1 MFSAV
6 NDYMNISLRQQVEAL
21 KASVQEE
28 PTTPETLLSRGKL
41 LWEWA
46 NSFSLTGIAL
56 PVECSFF
63 MTSVFVGSI
72 AGEFSV
78 LKRDPVVSSNDLDQ
92 MIEELTLK
100 EEHFGSL
107 GTFALTPKPPMI
119 VNSLET
125 FQQVFSV
132 GTLSL
137 LQGGGFLIARNGFVD
152 HGIPQH
158 ENPSAENYV
167 SVHTSRAGATFRA
180 NSLDMRGLRGGIRA
194 PIPVLF
200 FELAGSDLVPGDTV
214 TITYGD
220 TSKGSAGFRVQST
233 STDGFKLPIYVDF
246 VGNRNFLTFESPGF
260 EVVGGKAH
268 SVHGFVPSVIRVGES
283 FEMVL
288 RTEDFARNRATGII
302 PGYEISLNDE
312 LIAHIPSGGE
322 AIVKVDGLSTQIEGT
337 YRFKITSTDGVVC
350 FSDPVWV
357 KKTIENHIYWGD
369 LHGHCEFADG
379 QGSPDAYFQF
389 GRDDARLDFLCLS
402 EHDVFLD
409 DFKWKHLQDCLA
421 RYEEESSFVPL
432 LAYEWTA
439 PPGLGG
445 HHNVYF
451 RKRDGEIVGL
461 HEAHNLGR
469 LFEALKQLNED
480 GDVLVIPHAHQIGDW
495 RKADAEL
502 VAGVE
507 IVSQHGAFEWFG
519 QRYLDFGHHVGF
531 VGGSDNHQGHPG
543 YSSASPTIVESKNGL
558 TGALATSL
566 SSNKVF
572 SAIRDRS
579 VYATSGERILL
590 NFSID
595 GIGMGG
601 TVPKKGPHK
610 IHAAIAGTA
619 ALNKIEIVRGN
630 KIIFTRKFGGTLGQS
645 NVLRVAFHSP
655 SSVVGHDNP
664 RGYRIWKGW
673 LDFGRD
679 LIQEVDTSHLF
690 NFHMEHA
697 EIQKGVRSRIEFEV
711 HTRGQS
717 DAIFLKLDEL
727 LSSDVITI
735 HLEETIEIADSRFVR
750 ARDTMES
757 IQFELLASELVNGPV
772 SKEIYTGSYC
782 DVVELDILDLGG
794 TWDSDFI
801 FEDTEEIEADGE
813 HYRIRIEQ
821 IDGATAWSS
830 PIAVTSGASR
840 ARTDDDRIMSLPEY
854 SSKRVLSFPPF

>member
-1 MFSAV
+1 MIEKV
-6 NDYMNISLRQQVEAL
+6 NDYMSSSLRNQVEAL
-21 KASVQEE
+21 KVSVQEE

-78 LKRDPVVSSNDLDQ
+78 LKRDPIVSSNDLDQ

-107 GTFALTPKPPMI
+107 GTFALTPKLPMV

-125 FQQVFSV
+125 FQQIFSV
-132 GTLSL
+132 GTLPL
-137 LQGGGFLIARNGFVD
+137 IQGGGLLIARNGFVD

-167 SVHTSRAGATFRA
+167 SVQTNRAGASFRA
-180 NSLDMRGLRGGIRA
+180 SSLDMRGLRGGIRA

-200 FELAGSDLVPGDTV
+200 FELTGSDLVSGDTV

-246 VGNRNFLTFESPGF
+246 AGNRNFLTFESPGF
-260 EVVGGKAH
+260 DVCGGPAH
-268 SVHGFVPSVIRVGES
+268 SVHGFVPAVTGIGEP
-283 FEMVL
+283 FELVL
-288 RTEDFARNRATGII
+288 RTEDKARNRATGVI
-302 PGYEISLNDE
+302 PGYEVILNDKT
-312 LIAHIPSGGE
+312 IAKIPSGNE
-322 AIVKVDGLSTQIEGT
+322 SIVKIAGLSIPTEGT
-337 YRFKITSTDGVVC
+337 YRFKIISTDGATC

-357 KKTIENHIYWGD
+357 KKDFENHIYWGD

-461 HEAHNLGR
+461 HKAHNLGS
-469 LFEALKQLNED
+469 LFEALKQLNDD

-495 RKADAEL
+495 RQADAEL
-502 VAGVE
+502 VTGVE

-543 YSSASPTIVESKNGL
+543 YSSSSPTIVESKNGL
-558 TGALATSL
+558 TGALAPALTSE
-566 SSNKVF
+566 KVF
-572 SAIRDRS
+572 SAIRNRS

-590 NFSID
+590 DFSID

-601 TVPKKGPHK
+601 SVPKEAPHT
-610 IHAAIAGTA
+610 IHALIAGTS
-619 ALNKIEIVRGN
+619 ALKQIEIVRGN
-630 KIIFTRKFGGTLGQS
+630 KVIFNRNFGGKLGQS
-645 NVLRVAFHSP
+645 NLLRVAFHSP

-679 LIQEVDTSHLF
+679 LIQEVDSSHLF

-697 EIQKGVRSRIEFEV
+697 EIRKGGRSRIDFEV
-711 HTRGQS
+711 HTRGHS

-727 LSSDVITI
+727 LISDVMTI
-735 HLEETIEIADSRFVR
+735 HLEESLESADSRFVR

-757 IQFELLASELVNGPV
+757 IQFELPASGLVNGPV

-782 DVVELDILDLGG
+782 DVIQLDILDTDG
-794 TWDSDFI
+794 TWDADFI
-801 FEDTEEIEADGE
+801 FEDTEKITTDGE
-813 HYRIRIEQ
+813 HYRLRVEQ
-821 IDGATAWSS
+821 IDGASAWSS
-830 PIAVTSGASR
+830 PIAIVSGAGR
-840 ARTDDDRIMSLPEY
+840 ARTDDDGIMSSGL
-854 SSKRVLSFPPF
+854 

>member
-1 MFSAV
+1 MIDKV
-6 NDYMNISLRQQVEAL
+6 NDYMSSSLRNQVEAL
-21 KASVQEE
+21 KVSVKEE
-28 PTTPETLLSRGKL
+28 ATTPETLLSRGKL

-78 LKRDPVVSSNDLDQ
+78 LKRDPIVSSKDLDQ

-107 GTFALTPKPPMI
+107 GTFSVTPKPPMV

-125 FQQVFSV
+125 FEQVFSV

-137 LQGGGFLIARNGFVD
+137 RQGGGLLVARNGFVD

-167 SVHTSRAGATFRA
+167 SVQTSRAGASFRA
-180 NSLDMRGLRGGIRA
+180 SSLEMRGLRGGIRA

-200 FELAGSDLVPGDTV
+200 FELVGSDLVSGDTV

-233 STDGFKLPIYVDF
+233 STDAFKLPIYVDF
-246 VGNRNFLTFESPGF
+246 AGNRNFLTFESPGF
-260 EVVGGKAH
+260 DVCGGSAH
-268 SVHGFVPSVIRVGES
+268 SVHGFLPAVTGVGKS
-283 FEMVL
+283 FELVL
-288 RTEDFARNRATGII
+288 RTEDKARNRATGVI
-302 PGYEISLNDE
+302 PAYEVSLNDE
-312 LIAHIPSGGE
+312 PIAQIPSGSN
-322 AIVKVDGLSTQIEGT
+322 AIVKIPGLSIQNEGT
-337 YRFKITSTDGVVC
+337 YRFKIVSSDGFTC
-350 FSDPVWV
+350 LSDPVWV
-357 KKTIENHIYWGD
+357 KKNVENHIYWGD

-389 GRDDARLDFLCLS
+389 GRDDAQLDFLCLS

-409 DFKWKHLQDCLA
+409 DFKWKHLQSCLA

-461 HEAHNLGR
+461 HEAHNLGS

-495 RKADAEL
+495 RQADAEL

-519 QRYLDFGHHVGF
+519 QRYLDHGHHVGF

-558 TGALATSL
+558 TGALASALTSE
-566 SSNKVF
+566 KVF
-572 SAIRDRS
+572 SSIRNRS

-590 NFSID
+590 DFSID

-601 TVPKKGPHK
+601 AVPKEGPHK
-610 IHAAIAGTA
+610 IHAAIAGTN
-619 ALNKIEIVRGN
+619 ALNQIEILRGN
-630 KIIFTRKFGGTLGQS
+630 KVIFTRNFAGTFGQS
-645 NVLRVAFHSP
+645 NLLRLAFQSP

-679 LIQEVDTSHLF
+679 LIQEIDSSHLF
-690 NFHMEHA
+690 NFHMEYA
-697 EIQKGVRSRIEFEV
+697 EIRKGGRSRIDFEV
-711 HTRGQS
+711 HTRGHS
-717 DAIFLKLDEL
+717 DAIFVKLDDL
-727 LSSDVITI
+727 LSSDVITF
-735 HLEETIEIADSRFVR
+735 HLEETVESADSRFVR

-757 IQFELLASELVNGPV
+757 IQFEIPV
-772 SKEIYTGSYC
+772 SDLIKGQASKEIYTGSYC
-782 DVVELDILDLGG
+782 DVVKLDILDPDS
-794 TWDSDFI
+794 TWDADFI
-801 FEDTEEIEADGE
+801 FEDTEEITTDGE
-813 HYRIRIEQ
+813 HYRLRVEQ

-830 PIAVTSGASR
+830 PIVIKS
-840 ARTDDDRIMSLPEY
+840 D
-854 SSKRVLSFPPF
+854 

>member
-1 MFSAV
+1 MIDKV
-6 NDYMNISLRQQVEAL
+6 NDYMSSSLRNQVEAL
-21 KASVQEE
+21 KVSVQEE

-78 LKRDPVVSSNDLDQ
+78 LKRDPIVSSNDLDQ

-107 GTFALTPKPPMI
+107 GTFALTPKPPMV

-132 GTLSL
+132 GTLPL
-137 LQGGGFLIARNGFVD
+137 IQGGGLLIARNGFVD

-167 SVHTSRAGATFRA
+167 SVQTNRAGASFRA
-180 NSLDMRGLRGGIRA
+180 SSLDMRGLRGGIRA

-200 FELAGSDLVPGDTV
+200 FELTGSDLVSGDTV

-246 VGNRNFLTFESPGF
+246 AGNRNFLTFESPGF
-260 EVVGGKAH
+260 EVCGGPAH
-268 SVHGFVPSVIRVGES
+268 SVHGFVPAVTGIGEP
-283 FEMVL
+283 FELVL
-288 RTEDFARNRATGII
+288 RTEDKARNRATGVI
-302 PGYEISLNDE
+302 PGYEVLLDDKT
-312 LIAHIPSGGE
+312 IAKIPSGNE
-322 AIVKVDGLSTQIEGT
+322 SIAKIAGLSIPTEGT
-337 YRFKITSTDGVVC
+337 YRFKIISTDGAIC

-357 KKTIENHIYWGD
+357 RESIENHIYWGD

-461 HEAHNLGR
+461 HKAHNLGS
-469 LFEALKQLNED
+469 LFEALKQLNDD

-495 RKADAEL
+495 RQADAEL
-502 VAGVE
+502 VSGVE

-543 YSSASPTIVESKNGL
+543 YSSSSPTIVESKNGL
-558 TGALATSL
+558 TGVLAPSLTSE
-566 SSNKVF
+566 KVF
-572 SAIRDRS
+572 SAIRNRS

-590 NFSID
+590 DFSID
-595 GIGMGG
+595 GIAMGG
-601 TVPKKGPHK
+601 SVPKNAPHK
-610 IHAAIAGTA
+610 IHASIAGTR
-619 ALNKIEIVRGN
+619 ALKQIEIVRGN
-630 KIIFTRKFGGTLGQS
+630 KVIFNRNFGGKLGQS

-679 LIQEVDTSHLF
+679 LIQEVDSSHLF

-697 EIQKGVRSRIEFEV
+697 EIRKGGRSRIDFEV

-727 LSSDVITI
+727 LSSDVMTI
-735 HLEETIEIADSRFVR
+735 HLEESVESADSRFVR

-757 IQFELLASELVNGPV
+757 IQFELPASGLVNGPV
-772 SKEIYTGSYC
+772 RKEIYTGSYC
-782 DVVELDILDLGG
+782 DVIQLDILDTDG
-794 TWDSDFI
+794 TWDADFI
-801 FEDTEEIEADGE
+801 FEDTEKITTDGE
-813 HYRIRIEQ
+813 HYRLRVEQ

-830 PIAVTSGASR
+830 PIAIVSGAGR
-840 ARTDDDRIMSLPEY
+840 ARTDDDGIMSSGL
-854 SSKRVLSFPPF
+854 

>member
-1 MFSAV
+1 MIDKV
-6 NDYMNISLRQQVEAL
+6 NDYMDVSLRSKVEAL
-21 KASVQEE
+21 KASVKEE

-46 NSFSLTGIAL
+46 NSFSHTGVAL

-78 LKRDPVVSSNDLDQ
+78 LKRDPKVSAIDLDQ

-100 EEHFGSL
+100 EEHLGSL
-107 GTFALTPKPPMI
+107 GTFALTPKPAMI

-125 FQQVFSV
+125 FQQVFTV
-132 GTLSL
+132 GTLPL
-137 LQGGGFLIARNGFVD
+137 LQGGGLLIARNGFVD

-167 SVHTSRAGATFRA
+167 TVQTSRAGAIFRA
-180 NSLDMRGLRGGIRA
+180 GSLDMRGLRGGIRA

-200 FELAGSDLVPGDTV
+200 FELAGSDLVTGDTV

-220 TSKGSAGFRVQST
+220 TSKGSAGFKVQST

-246 VGNRNFLTFESPGF
+246 AGKRNFLTFENPGF
-260 EVVGGKAH
+260 EVGGGLAH
-268 SVHGFVPSVIRVGES
+268 SVHGFVPAVVGIGET
-283 FEMVL
+283 FELVL
-288 RTEDFARNRATGII
+288 RSEDKARNRATGVI
-302 PGYEISLNDE
+302 PGYEISLNGSP
-312 LIAHIPSGGE
+312 ITVIPSGSE
-322 AIVKVDGLSTQIEGT
+322 AIVKIPDLSLQNEGT
-337 YRFKITSTDGVVC
+337 YRFKIVSTEGVVC
-350 FSDPVWV
+350 MSDPVWV
-357 KKTIENHIYWGD
+357 QKNVENHIYWGD

-379 QGSPDAYFQF
+379 QGSPEAYFQF

-451 RKRDGEIVGL
+451 RKGDGEIVGL
-461 HEAHNLGR
+461 HKAHNLGS
-469 LFEALKQLNED
+469 LFEALKHLNDD

-495 RKADAEL
+495 KQADAEL

-519 QRYLDFGHHVGF
+519 QRYLDSGHHVGF

-558 TGALATSL
+558 TGALAPALNSE
-566 SSNKVF
+566 KVF
-572 SAIRDRS
+572 SAIRNRS
-579 VYATSGERILL
+579 VYATTGERILVD
-590 NFSID
+590 FSID
-595 GIGMGG
+595 GTGMGG
-601 TVPKKGPHK
+601 SIPKEGPHK
-610 IHAAIAGTA
+610 IHVAIAGTS
-619 ALNKIEIVRGN
+619 ALNQIDIIRGDRT
-630 KIIFTRKFGGTLGQS
+630 IFSRNFSATLGQS
-645 NVLRVAFHSP
+645 NVLRVVFNSP

-679 LIQEVDTSHLF
+679 LIQEVDSSHLF
-690 NFHMEHA
+690 NFHMEYA
-697 EIQKGVRSRIEFEV
+697 EIQEGGRSRVDFEV

-727 LSSDVITI
+727 SSSDVITM
-735 HLEETIEIADSRFVR
+735 HLEETVESADSRFIR

-757 IQFELLASELVNGPV
+757 IQFELPALELVNGPV

-782 DVVELDILDLGG
+782 DVVQLDVLDPNGE
-794 TWDSDFI
+794 WDAEFV
-801 FEDTEEIEADGE
+801 FEDVEEIAADGV
-813 HYRIRIEQ
+813 HYRLRVEQ
-821 IDGATAWSS
+821 IDGAIAWSS
-830 PIAVTSGASR
+830 PIAITS
-840 ARTDDDRIMSLPEY
+840 
-854 SSKRVLSFPPF
+854 K

>member
-1 MFSAV
+1 MIDKV
-6 NDYMNISLRQQVEAL
+6 NDYMSSSLRNQVEAL
-21 KASVQEE
+21 KVSVQEE

-78 LKRDPVVSSNDLDQ
+78 LKRDPIVSSNDLDQ
-92 MIEELTLK
+92 MIDELTLK

-107 GTFALTPKPPMI
+107 GTFALTPKPPMV

-125 FQQVFSV
+125 FQQIFSV
-132 GTLSL
+132 GTLPL
-137 LQGGGFLIARNGFVD
+137 IQGGGLLIARNGFVD

-167 SVHTSRAGATFRA
+167 SVQTNRAGATFRA
-180 NSLDMRGLRGGIRA
+180 SSLDMRGLRGGIRA

-200 FELAGSDLVPGDTV
+200 FELAGSDLVSGDTV

-246 VGNRNFLTFESPGF
+246 AGNRNFLTFESPGF
-260 EVVGGKAH
+260 DVCGGPAH
-268 SVHGFVPSVIRVGES
+268 SVHGFVPAVTGIGEP
-283 FEMVL
+283 FELVL
-288 RTEDFARNRATGII
+288 RTEDKARNRATGVI
-302 PGYEISLNDE
+302 PGYEVSLNDKT
-312 LIAHIPSGGE
+312 IAKIPSGNE
-322 AIVKVDGLSTQIEGT
+322 SIVKIAGLSIPTEGT
-337 YRFKITSTDGVVC
+337 YRFKIISTDGAIC

-357 KKTIENHIYWGD
+357 KKGFENHIYWGD

-461 HEAHNLGR
+461 HKAHNLGS
-469 LFEALKQLNED
+469 LFQALKQLNDD

-495 RKADAEL
+495 RQADAEL

-543 YSSASPTIVESKNGL
+543 YSSSSPTIVESKNGL
-558 TGALATSL
+558 TGALAPSLTSE
-566 SSNKVF
+566 KVF
-572 SAIRDRS
+572 SAIRNRS

-590 NFSID
+590 DFSID
-595 GIGMGG
+595 GIAMGG
-601 TVPKKGPHK
+601 SVPKEASHK
-610 IHAAIAGTA
+610 IHASIAGTR
-619 ALNKIEIVRGN
+619 ALKQIEIVRGN
-630 KIIFTRKFGGTLGQS
+630 KVIFNRNFGGKLGQS

-679 LIQEVDTSHLF
+679 LIQEVDSSHLF

-697 EIQKGVRSRIEFEV
+697 EIRKGGRSRIDFEV
-711 HTRGQS
+711 HTRGHS
-717 DAIFLKLDEL
+717 DAIFVKLDNL
-727 LSSDVITI
+727 LNSDVMTF
-735 HLEETIEIADSRFVR
+735 HLEETVESADSRFVR

-757 IQFELLASELVNGPV
+757 TQFEIPVSDLVNGAA

-782 DVVELDILDLGG
+782 DVVKLDILDPES
-794 TWDSDFI
+794 TWDAEFI
-801 FEDTEEIEADGE
+801 FEDTEEVTTDGE
-813 HYRIRIEQ
+813 HYRLRVEQ
-821 IDGATAWSS
+821 IDGAIAWSS
-830 PIAVTSGASR
+830 PIAIKS
-840 ARTDDDRIMSLPEY
+840 D
-854 SSKRVLSFPPF
+854 

>member
-1 MFSAV
+1 MLDIR
-6 NDYMNISLRQQVEAL
+6 NDYLSAPLRKEVEEL
-21 KASVQEE
+21 KALAKEK

-46 NSFSLTGIAL
+46 NKFSLTGIPL

-78 LKRDPVVSSNDLDQ
+78 LNRDPLISSKDLDQ
-92 MIEELTLK
+92 MIEELSLK
-100 EEHFGSL
+100 EQHFGSL
-107 GTFALTPKPPMI
+107 GSLTLNPKPAMI

-125 FQQVFSV
+125 FKQSFTV
-132 GTLSL
+132 GTFSM
-137 LQGGGFLIARNGFVD
+137 LQGGGLLIARNGFVD
-152 HGIPQH
+152 HGVPQH
-158 ENPSAENYV
+158 VDPKAENYV
-167 SVHTSRAGATFRA
+167 SVQTSRAGATFRA
-180 NSLDMRGLRGGIRA
+180 SRLDMRGLRGGIRA

-200 FELAGSDLVPGDTV
+200 FELAGADLQLEDTV

-220 TSKGSAGFRVQST
+220 TSQGSPGFKLQST

-246 VGNRNFLTFESPGF
+246 VGNRNFITFESSGF
-260 EVVGGKAH
+260 EVCGGPAN
-268 SVHGFVPSVIRVGES
+268 SVHGFVPAVAEVGES
-283 FEMVL
+283 IELVL
-288 RTEDFARNRATGII
+288 RTEDYARNRATGVI
-302 PGYEISLNDE
+302 PGYEITLNGDV
-312 LIAHIPSGGE
+312 IAKIPSGTE
-322 AIVKVDGLSTQIEGT
+322 AITKIDGISIENEGT
-337 YRFKITSTDGVVC
+337 YRFKISSSDGVER

-357 KKTIENHIYWGD
+357 KKNVEDHIYWGD

-451 RKRDGEIVGL
+451 RRGDGEIVGL
-461 HEAHNLGR
+461 HKAHNLGS
-469 LFEALKQLNED
+469 LFEALKQLNDD

-495 RKADAEL
+495 KQADAEL

-507 IVSQHGAFEWFG
+507 VVSQHGAFEWFG

-558 TGALATSL
+558 TAALAQAL
-566 SSNKVF
+566 SSEKVF
-572 SAIRDRS
+572 SAIRNRS

-590 NFSID
+590 DFNVD

-601 TVPKKGPHK
+601 TIQPEGVHK
-610 IHAAIAGTA
+610 ISAAIAGTA
-619 ALNKIEIVRGN
+619 ALQQIEIIRGDN
-630 KIIFTRKFGGTLGQS
+630 IIYSRHFASTLGQA
-645 NVLRVAFHSP
+645 NVLRIAFHSS
-655 SSVVGHDNP
+655 SSVDGHDNP

-679 LIQEVDTSHLF
+679 IIQEIDSSYLF
-690 NFHMEHA
+690 NFHMEYA
-697 EIQKGVRSRIEFEV
+697 EIRKGGRSRIDFEI
-711 HTRGQS
+711 HTRGHS
-717 DAIFLKLDEL
+717 DAIVLKLDEL
-727 LSSDVITI
+727 LISDVITM
-735 HLEETIEIADSRFVR
+735 HLEETVESADSRFIR

-757 IQFELLASELVNGPV
+757 TQFQLPV
-772 SKEIYTGSYC
+772 SDLAKGTVYKEIFTGSYG
-782 DVVELDILDLGG
+782 DLVQLNILDPDA
-794 TWDSDFI
+794 TWDAELV
-801 FEDTEEIEADGE
+801 FEDTEEIAADGE
-813 HYRIRIEQ
+813 HYRLRVEQ

-830 PIAVTSGASR
+830 PIAIKSGASR
-840 ARTDDDRIMSLPEY
+840 ARTDDDRIMSSEAMTG
-854 SSKRVLSFPPF
+854 SSTVERG

>member
-1 MFSAV
+1 MIDKV
-6 NDYMNISLRQQVEAL
+6 NDYMSSSLRNQVEAL
-21 KASVQEE
+21 KVSVKEE
-28 PTTPETLLSRGKL
+28 ATTPETLLSRGKL

-78 LKRDPVVSSNDLDQ
+78 LKRDPIVSSKDLDQ

-100 EEHFGSL
+100 EEHLGSL
-107 GTFALTPKPPMI
+107 GTFSATPKSPMV

-132 GTLSL
+132 GTLPL
-137 LQGGGFLIARNGFVD
+137 RQGGGLLIARNGFVD

-167 SVHTSRAGATFRA
+167 SVQTSRAGASFRA
-180 NSLDMRGLRGGIRA
+180 SSLEMRGLRGGIRA

-200 FELAGSDLVPGDTV
+200 FELVGSDLVSGDTV

-220 TSKGSAGFRVQST
+220 TSKGSTGFRVQST
-233 STDGFKLPIYVDF
+233 STDAFKLPIYVDF
-246 VGNRNFLTFESPGF
+246 AGNRNFLTFESPGF
-260 EVVGGKAH
+260 DVCGGPAH
-268 SVHGFVPSVIRVGES
+268 SVHGFLPAVTGVGKS
-283 FEMVL
+283 FELVL
-288 RTEDFARNRATGII
+288 RTEDKARNRATGVI
-302 PGYEISLNDE
+302 PAYEVSLNDE
-312 LIAHIPSGGE
+312 PIAQIPSGSN
-322 AIVKVDGLSTQIEGT
+322 AIVKIPGLSIQNEGT
-337 YRFKITSTDGVVC
+337 YRFKIVSSDGVMC
-350 FSDPVWV
+350 LSDPVWI
-357 KKTIENHIYWGD
+357 KKSVENHIYWGD

-389 GRDDARLDFLCLS
+389 GRDDAQLDFLCLS

-409 DFKWKHLQDCLA
+409 DFKWKHLQGCLA

-461 HEAHNLGR
+461 HEAHNLGS

-495 RKADAEL
+495 RQADAEL

-519 QRYLDFGHHVGF
+519 QRYLDHGHHVGF

-558 TGALATSL
+558 TGALASALTSE
-566 SSNKVF
+566 KVF
-572 SAIRDRS
+572 SAIRNRS

-590 NFSID
+590 DFSID

-601 TVPKKGPHK
+601 AVPKEGPHK
-610 IHAAIAGTA
+610 IHAAIAGTN
-619 ALNKIEIVRGN
+619 ALNQIEIVRGN
-630 KIIFTRKFGGTLGQS
+630 KVIFTRNFAGTFGQS
-645 NVLRVAFHSP
+645 NLLRLAFQSS

-679 LIQEVDTSHLF
+679 LIQEIDSSHLF
-690 NFHMEHA
+690 NFHMEYA
-697 EIQKGVRSRIEFEV
+697 EIRKGGRSRIDFEV
-711 HTRGQS
+711 HTRGHS
-717 DAIFLKLDEL
+717 DAIFVKIDDL
-727 LSSDVITI
+727 LSSDVITF
-735 HLEETIEIADSRFVR
+735 HLKETVESADSRFVR

-757 IQFELLASELVNGPV
+757 IQFQIPV
-772 SKEIYTGSYC
+772 SDLVKGAANKEIFTGSYC
-782 DVVELDILDLGG
+782 DVVKLDILDPDS
-794 TWDSDFI
+794 TWDAEII
-801 FEDTEEIEADGE
+801 FEDNEEITTDGE
-813 HYRIRIEQ
+813 HYRLRVEQ

-830 PIAVTSGASR
+830 PIAIKVG
-840 ARTDDDRIMSLPEY
+840 
-854 SSKRVLSFPPF
+854 RVGLEPTTTEL

>member
-1 MFSAV
+1 MIDKV
-6 NDYMNISLRQQVEAL
+6 DDYMSSSLRNQVEAL
-21 KASVQEE
+21 KVSARQE

-78 LKRDPVVSSNDLDQ
+78 LKRDPIVSSKDLDQ

-107 GTFALTPKPPMI
+107 GTFALGRKPAMI

-137 LQGGGFLIARNGFVD
+137 RQGGGLLIARNGFVD
-152 HGIPQH
+152 HGIPQY

-167 SVHTSRAGATFRA
+167 SVQTSRIGATFRA
-180 NSLDMRGLRGGIRA
+180 SSLDMRGLRGGIRA

-200 FELAGSDLVPGDTV
+200 FELAGADLVIGDTV

-246 VGNRNFLTFESPGF
+246 AGNRNFVTFESPGF
-260 EVVGGKAH
+260 EVAGGPAH
-268 SVHGFVPSVIRVGES
+268 SVHGFVPAVTGIGES
-283 FEMVL
+283 FELVL
-288 RTEDFARNRATGII
+288 RVEDMARNRATGVI
-302 PGYEISLNDE
+302 PGYEITLNDE
-312 LIAHIPSGGE
+312 PIAQIPSGNE
-322 AIVKVDGLSTQIEGT
+322 AIVKIDGISIQNEGT
-337 YRFKITSTDGVVC
+337 YRFKITSADGVVC

-357 KKTIENHIYWGD
+357 KKNVKNHIYWGD

-461 HEAHNLGR
+461 HKAHNLGS
-469 LFEALKQLNED
+469 LFEALKHLNDD

-495 RKADAEL
+495 KQADAEL

-558 TGALATSL
+558 TGALAPALTSE
-566 SSNKVF
+566 NVF
-572 SAIRDRS
+572 SAIRNRS

-590 NFSID
+590 DFSVD
-595 GIGMGG
+595 GTEMGG
-601 TVPKKGPHK
+601 TISKEGPHK

-619 ALNKIEIVRGN
+619 PLQQIEVIRGN
-630 KIIFTRKFGGTLGQS
+630 KSVFSRNFGGTLGQS
-645 NVLRVAFHSP
+645 NVLRVAFKSP

-679 LIQEVDTSHLF
+679 LIQEVDSSDLF

-697 EIQKGVRSRIEFEV
+697 EIHKDGRSRIDFEV

-727 LSSDVITI
+727 LISDVMTM
-735 HLEETIEIADSRFVR
+735 HLEETVESADSRFIR

-757 IQFELLASELVNGPV
+757 IQFALPASELVRGPV

-782 DVVELDILDLGG
+782 DVVQLDILDLNGP
-794 TWDSDFI
+794 WDADFV
-801 FEDTEEIEADGE
+801 FEDKEECTVEGE
-813 HYRIRIEQ
+813 HYRLRVEQ

-830 PIAVTSGASR
+830 PIAITSGAGR
-840 ARTDDDRIMSLPEY
+840 ARTDDDGIMSSGL
-854 SSKRVLSFPPF
+854 

>member
-1 MFSAV
+1 MIDKV
-6 NDYMNISLRQQVEAL
+6 NDYMSSSLRNQVEAL
-21 KASVQEE
+21 KVSVQEE

-78 LKRDPVVSSNDLDQ
+78 LKRDPIVSSNDLDQ

-107 GTFALTPKPPMI
+107 GTFALTPKPPMV

-125 FQQVFSV
+125 FQQIFSV
-132 GTLSL
+132 GTLPL
-137 LQGGGFLIARNGFVD
+137 IQGGGLLIARNGFVD

-167 SVHTSRAGATFRA
+167 SVQTNRAGATFRA
-180 NSLDMRGLRGGIRA
+180 SSLDMRGLRGGIRA

-200 FELAGSDLVPGDTV
+200 FELTGSDLVSGDTV

-220 TSKGSAGFRVQST
+220 TSNGSAGFRVQST

-246 VGNRNFLTFESPGF
+246 AGNRNFLTFESPGF
-260 EVVGGKAH
+260 EVCGGPAH
-268 SVHGFVPSVIRVGES
+268 SVHGFVPAVTGIGEP
-283 FEMVL
+283 FELVL
-288 RTEDFARNRATGII
+288 RTEDKARNRATGVI
-302 PGYEISLNDE
+302 PGYEVLLNDKT
-312 LIAHIPSGGE
+312 IAKIPSGNE
-322 AIVKVDGLSTQIEGT
+322 SIVKIAGLSIPTEGT
-337 YRFKITSTDGVVC
+337 YRFKIISTDGAIC

-357 KKTIENHIYWGD
+357 RESIENHIYWGD

-461 HEAHNLGR
+461 HKAHNLGS
-469 LFEALKQLNED
+469 LFEALKQLNDD

-495 RKADAEL
+495 RQADAEL

-543 YSSASPTIVESKNGL
+543 YSSSSPTIVESKNGL
-558 TGALATSL
+558 TGALAPSLTSE
-566 SSNKVF
+566 KVF
-572 SAIRDRS
+572 SAIRNRS

-590 NFSID
+590 DFSID
-595 GIGMGG
+595 GIAMGG
-601 TVPKKGPHK
+601 SVPKNAPHK
-610 IHAAIAGTA
+610 IHASIAGTR
-619 ALNKIEIVRGN
+619 ALKQIEIVRGN
-630 KIIFTRKFGGTLGQS
+630 KVIFNRNFGGKLGQS

-679 LIQEVDTSHLF
+679 LIQEVDSSHLF

-697 EIQKGVRSRIEFEV
+697 EIRKGGRSRIDFEV

-727 LSSDVITI
+727 LSSDVMTI
-735 HLEETIEIADSRFVR
+735 HLEESVESADSRFVR

-757 IQFELLASELVNGPV
+757 IQFELPASGLVNGPV
-772 SKEIYTGSYC
+772 RKEIYTGSYC
-782 DVVELDILDLGG
+782 DVIQLDILDTDG
-794 TWDSDFI
+794 TWDADFI
-801 FEDTEEIEADGE
+801 FEDTEKITTDGE
-813 HYRIRIEQ
+813 HYRLRVEQ

-830 PIAVTSGASR
+830 PIAIVSGAGR
-840 ARTDDDRIMSLPEY
+840 ARTDDDGIMSSGL
-854 SSKRVLSFPPF
+854 

>member
-1 MFSAV
+1 MIDKD
-6 NDYMNISLRQQVEAL
+6 NDYMDVSLRSKVEAL
-21 KASVQEE
+21 KASVKEE

-46 NSFSLTGIAL
+46 NSFSHTGVAL

-78 LKRDPVVSSNDLDQ
+78 LKRDPKVSAIDLDQ

-100 EEHFGSL
+100 EEHLGSL
-107 GTFALTPKPPMI
+107 GTFALTPKPAMI

-125 FQQVFSV
+125 FQQVFTV
-132 GTLSL
+132 GTLPL
-137 LQGGGFLIARNGFVD
+137 LQGGGLLIARNGFVD

-158 ENPSAENYV
+158 ENPNAENYV
-167 SVHTSRAGATFRA
+167 TVQTSRAGAMFRA
-180 NSLDMRGLRGGIRA
+180 SSLDMRGLRGGIRA

-200 FELAGSDLVPGDTV
+200 FELAGSDLVTGDTV

-220 TSKGSAGFRVQST
+220 TSKGSAGFKVQST

-246 VGNRNFLTFESPGF
+246 AGKRNFLTFESPGF
-260 EVVGGKAH
+260 EVGGGPAH
-268 SVHGFVPSVIRVGES
+268 SVHGFVPAVVGVDET
-283 FEMVL
+283 FELVL
-288 RTEDFARNRATGII
+288 RTEDKARNRATGVI
-302 PGYEISLNDE
+302 PGYEISLNGSP
-312 LIAHIPSGGE
+312 IAVIPSGSE
-322 AIVKVDGLSTQIEGT
+322 AIVKIPDLSLQNEGT
-337 YRFKITSTDGVVC
+337 YRFKIVSTEGVVC
-350 FSDPVWV
+350 MSDPVWV
-357 KKTIENHIYWGD
+357 QKNVENHIYWGD

-451 RKRDGEIVGL
+451 RKGDGEIVGL
-461 HEAHNLGR
+461 HKAHNLGS
-469 LFEALKQLNED
+469 LFEALKHLNDD

-495 RKADAEL
+495 KQADAEL

-519 QRYLDFGHHVGF
+519 QRYLDSGHHVGF

-558 TGALATSL
+558 TGALAPALNSE
-566 SSNKVF
+566 KVF
-572 SAIRDRS
+572 SAIRNRS
-579 VYATSGERILL
+579 VYATSGERILVD
-590 NFSID
+590 FSID
-595 GIGMGG
+595 GTGMGG
-601 TVPKKGPHK
+601 SIPKEGPHK
-610 IHAAIAGTA
+610 IHVAIAGTS
-619 ALNKIEIVRGN
+619 ALNQIDIIRGDRT
-630 KIIFTRKFGGTLGQS
+630 IFSRNFSATLGQS
-645 NVLRVAFHSP
+645 NVLRVVFNSP

-679 LIQEVDTSHLF
+679 LIQEVDSSHLF
-690 NFHMEHA
+690 NFHMEYA
-697 EIQKGVRSRIEFEV
+697 EIQKGGRSRIDFEV

-727 LSSDVITI
+727 LSSDVITM
-735 HLEETIEIADSRFVR
+735 HLEESVESADSRFIR

-757 IQFELLASELVNGPV
+757 IQFELPASELVNGPV

-782 DVVELDILDLGG
+782 DVVQLDVLDPNGE
-794 TWDSDFI
+794 WDAEFV
-801 FEDTEEIEADGE
+801 FEDVEEIAADGV
-813 HYRIRIEQ
+813 HYRLRVEQ
-821 IDGATAWSS
+821 IDGAIAWSS
-830 PIAVTSGASR
+830 PIAITN
-840 ARTDDDRIMSLPEY
+840 
-854 SSKRVLSFPPF
+854 K